1 MRVEVAGRCLWTAI
15 TEIIRFVL
23 KSEITK
29 GFIPNSSAAIASIL
43 KP

>member
-1 MRVEVAGRCLWTAI
+1 MRVKFAARCLWTAI

-29 GFIPNSSAAIASIL
+29 GSTAAIVSIL